1 MTTTWRL
8 RSDDDDGPPELRL
21 GSGSHILGS
30 STDVDLVIVD
40 PTVSRRH
47 ARFEVS
53 ASGVTI
59 DDLGSTN
66 GTAVNGVRLDGPV
79 LVDGR
84 ARLKIGGLQMTL
96 EPVVMVH
103 ATPRRAD
110 EVPSSGESV
119 LLGPA
124 TVGFLRSAG
133 EEVGFAADEVVIR
146 RGERQEHFYVVI
158 EGVVE
163 LTLGGGD
170 TRRPPLARIG
180 EGGIFGAESVLS
192 KEGAPVDSV
201 AVTDVRLLRY
211 PASALPTALE
221 ESASLRRKMLG
232 GIARNVHKA
241 TADALDSLRGKEV
254 IARLVQGDNDPDTL
268 IAAAARSISVGKR
281 IDAVAATDGPVLIL
295 GEDGTG
301 KTLVSRLIHDRSERG
316 SGPLIAVNCRDLT
329 PGRAAELILGEDLG
343 GSLPTGDHG
352 SGGLHVAHGGTL
364 VLRGADQLPPSV
376 QQLIGSYLRRSR
388 SRPPRAFPDTRIVLT
403 ARQAAAPS
411 EGHDGLAP
419 SIVECCE
426 EVIELQPLV
435 QRPKDIMP
443 LAAEF
448 LRRHGPDPPVITE
461 GARQALL
468 SLRYRRRNVAELREV
483 IDLAVRVADGPEIRA
498 EHIFGGVGDD
508 AVPPGVDVTG
518 TPLFRRLVDRGGL
531 TALRAATLAGFAAVI
546 VLCLAFPASQAGNIA
561 NSLIWS
567 VWEPAVFALFF
578 LAGPVWCTICPLSAS
593 ARLAKR
599 AHSEDLPPPGWVVR
613 HGPWLAIVGF
623 AAIVW
628 VERVFDSLA
637 NPVASGLLLVSL
649 IVLAVGFGVL
659 FRREVWC
666 RHLCPLGRLGT
677 ALAPA
682 APLQLIAKP
691 SVCAS
696 SCTSHACYKG
706 DGERSG
712 CPVFHH
718 PLEGKQAYRCKLCL
732 DCLHTC
738 PHHSAHLELR
748 PPLAA
753 AWRLDASA
761 ADLAMFALTVTLLA
775 LAWVA
780 ARSFDVLA
788 GPVRFTML
796 TAVVLLVGVAA
807 HHLVMAIAASS
818 RRTEIMVKIATALMI
833 LGWAALMTGQLA
845 NVAFLDQ
852 ARVTIDP
859 PSWFQAWPTLE
870 LGVLSALQVLTVG
883 LGLALA
889 LISLSQVNF
898 RGTTV
903 WTRLARRLLPLVF
916 AGYAVAVVVL
926 ILR

>member
-8 RSDDDDGPPELRL
+8 RPEDGGTELRL

-30 STDVDLVIVD
+30 STDADLVVVK

-47 ARFEVS
+47 ARLEVGP
-53 ASGVTI
+53 AGVTI
-59 DDLGSTN
+59 EDLGSTN
-66 GTAVNGVRLDGPV
+66 GTAVNGVRIDGPV
-79 LVDGR
+79 LIDGR
-84 ARLKIGGLQMTL
+84 AQIRIGALLMTL
-96 EPVVMVH
+96 EPVAMRPS
-103 ATPRRAD
+103 TPRRPD
-110 EVPSSGESV
+110 VTLSSGESV

-133 EEVGFAADEVVIR
+133 EEVSYAAGEVVVR
-146 RGERQEHFYVVI
+146 RGEKQEHFYVVI

-163 LTLGGGD
+163 LTLGGSD
-170 TRRPPLARIG
+170 TGRPPLARIG

-211 PASALPTALE
+211 PASALPTALQ
-221 ESASLRRKMLG
+221 ESASLRKKMLG
-232 GIARNVHKA
+232 GIARNVYKA

-268 IAAAARSISVGKR
+268 IAAAATSKSVGKR
-281 IDAVAATDGPVLIL
+281 IDAVAATNAPVLIL

-301 KTLVSRLIHDRSERG
+301 KTLAARLIHDRSARD
-316 SGPLIAVNCRDLT
+316 SGPLIAVNCRDLA

-343 GSLPTGDHG
+343 GVLPAGDHG
-352 SGGLHVAHGGTL
+352 SGGIHVAHGGTL
-364 VLRGADQLPPSV
+364 VLRGADQLPTTV
-376 QQLIGSYLRRSR
+376 QDLIGGYLRRSR
-388 SRPPRAFPDTRIVLT
+388 NSSGRTYPDTRIVLT
-403 ARQAAAPS
+403 ARDAAAHA
-411 EGHDGLAP
+411 EGRDGLAP
-419 SIVECCE
+419 SITACCD
-426 EVIELQPLV
+426 EVIELQPLA

-443 LAAEF
+443 LAEEF
-448 LRRHGPDPPVITE
+448 LRRHGPSPLVITE

-508 AVPPGVDVTG
+508 AIPPGVDVTG
-518 TPLFRRLVDRGGL
+518 TPLVRRLVERNSL
-531 TALRAATLAGFAAVI
+531 KALRAAALAGFAAVI
-546 VLCLAFPASQAGNIA
+546 ALCLAVPASQAGNIA
-561 NSLIWS
+561 NSVIWS

-578 LAGPVWCTICPLSAS
+578 LAGPVWCTICPLSSS

-599 AHSEDLPPPGWVVR
+599 AHSGDLPPPAWIVR

-628 VERVFDSLA
+628 VERVFNSLA
-637 NPVASGLLLVSL
+637 NPVASGLLLVAL
-649 IVLAVGFGVL
+649 IVLAVSFGVL
-659 FRREVWC
+659 FKREVWC

-677 ALAPA
+677 VLAPA

-691 SVCAS
+691 TVCAS
-696 SCTSHACYKG
+696 SCTTHACYKG
-706 DGERSG
+706 DAERAG

-718 PLEGKQAYRCKLCL
+718 PLEGKQAYRCKLCF

-753 AWRLDASA
+753 VWRLDSSA

-788 GPVRFTML
+788 GPTRFTVL
-796 TAVVLLVGVAA
+796 TALVLIAGVAA
-807 HHLVMAIAASS
+807 HHLVMALAASS
-818 RRTEIMVKIATALMI
+818 RRTEIMVKIAMALMI

-852 ARVTIDP
+852 ARVTIEP
-859 PSWFQAWPTLE
+859 PSWFQAWPTFEFGL
-870 LGVLSALQVLTVG
+870 LSALQVLTVG

-889 LISLSQVNF
+889 TISLRQINF

-903 WTRLARRLLPLVF
+903 WTRIGRRLLPLVF
-916 AGYAVAVVVL
+916 AGYAVAVIVLVV
-926 ILR
+926 R